1 MALPIIKWTGGKR
14 RLLKEIKKYI
24 PEDYNDYYEP
34 FFGGGAL
41 FFDLELKNKKNSY

>member
-41 FFDLELKNKKNSY
+41 YITISYKKRKI